1 MALFPTAQNPNKK
14 RKASLF
20 SVLGGDVLN
29 QRQPMFGESLATS
42 ALPVKNPVPP
52 LTTTAVKPL
61 APPVATT
68 PQGRALADAIAA
80 QKPVTAQAPPTD
92 QPTIAKANPNMP
104 VVDPLAKG
112 GTPTSTVP
120 ADPTVQNPPALP
132 PKPGETPPPA
142 PRGSAPDPLS
152 IYGNPSADYPIQ
164 DLITY
169 DTQFLANPPAS
180 VQSDTDKGNWN
191 DAVRREMEN
200 FKNEM
205 ATYSGDQYGKIFENH
220 RRRMEALKTTWD
232 TQGKYN
238 SQIDDMLAQ
247 AFPGLKVSVSQVPEA
262 QQNAFYQ
269 QAIAALQAGKSPQE
283 IAGIYKAMF
292 PAGYVFSIGAVPGAT
307 KENIDK
313 YVPVGPA
320 GVTQSGAD
328 IGKTDTSGINTTGQ
342 TETGAKVTQAEID
355 ALNKELGAQPLTED
369 EKNKILAGD
378 FAAID
383 ADKQAAI
390 RAAVSSGAAAGF
402 GTNLASIVGATAGT
416 AQKYDT
422 QKAQMR
428 GELTRQNL
436 AEVQARRSAAITGL
450 GEVAAREAGVAGTQA
465 QAGLGAAGIE
475 SQENIQRGQLQLAKD
490 SLFQEG
496 QLTSTGQQINQQ
508 LQAYGFSLD
517 KVLADQNFN
526 LDNFKNQLQEKIV
539 NQTGDIE
546 AAKLKS
552 QEITDS
558 IKFAMDE
565 TQIDNQRNA
574 QLAELQLR
582 AAQGDQQAK
591 LDVQQ
596 LQVEQELRGLDLA
609 NDYAD
614 RLGGW
619 LMDLLMG
626 REKLSQE
633 KELFLAQLQ
642 EQAKQA
648 NKDRTANM
656 IGNIIGGGL
665 SAAGSYLGRGGG

>member
-1 MALFPTAQNPNKK
+1 MALFSTKTKKPTSLYAAMGGTALDNKVP
-14 RKASLF
+14 A
-20 SVLGGDVLN
+20 
-29 QRQPMFGESLATS
+29 FGEDAATLLKKKLA
-42 ALPVKNPVPP
+42 L
-52 LTTTAVKPL
+52 
-61 APPVATT
+61 
-68 PQGRALADAIAA
+68 
-80 QKPVTAQAPPTD
+80 QKPVIKPEA
-92 QPTIAKANPNMP
+92 ANPNAVPPTTPPSVVRPNMQQP
-104 VVDPLAKG
+104 VAQPATEQQTLAKG
-112 GTPTSTVP
+112 GTPVPTVP
-120 ADPTVQNPPALP
+120 ETPIVQNPPTLP
-132 PKPGETPPPA
+132 PKPGETQPPA
-142 PRGSAPDPLS
+142 PTGPANPVN
-152 IYGNPSADYPIQ
+152 IYGQPSAQYPIQ
-164 DLITY
+164 PLVDY
-169 DTQFLANPPAS
+169 DNSFIQNPPAS
-180 VQSDTDKGNWN
+180 IQSDQDRAAWN
-191 DAVRREMEN
+191 KMVEDEMRYMKTQMER
-200 FKNEM
+200 
-205 ATYSGDQYGKIFENH
+205 YPDQFDKIFNDH
-220 RRRMEALKTTWD
+220 KTRMEAARQKWD

-238 SQIDDMLAQ
+238 SQLDDMLAQ

-292 PAGYVFSIGAVPGAT
+292 PAGYDFSIGAIPGAT

-313 YVPVGPA
+313 YVPIGAP

-402 GTNLASIVGATAGT
+402 GTNLASIVNATAGT

-436 AEVQARRSAAITGL
+436 SEVQARRQAAISGL

-465 QAGLGAAGIE
+465 QAGLGAAGIT

-496 QLTSTGQQINQQ
+496 QLTSAGQQINQQ

-526 LDNFKNQLQEKIV
+526 LDNFRNQLQEKIA
-539 NQTGDIE
+539 NQTGNIE
-546 AAKLKS
+546 SAKLQADNITKS
-552 QEITDS
+552 IQ
-558 IKFAMDE
+558 FAMDE
-565 TQIDNQRNA
+565 TQLDNARNS

-596 LQVEQELRGLDLA
+596 LQVEQELRGLGLE

-619 LMDLLMG
+619 LLSLLQG
-626 REKLSQE
+626 REQLSQQNE
-633 KELFLAQLQ
+633 QFLKQLEL
-642 EQAKQA
+642 QAKAQ
-648 NKDRTANM
+648 NKTGLLDIVTS
-656 IGNIIGGGL
+656 IIGGGAQAY
-665 SAAGSYLGRGGG
+665 AASQGGK